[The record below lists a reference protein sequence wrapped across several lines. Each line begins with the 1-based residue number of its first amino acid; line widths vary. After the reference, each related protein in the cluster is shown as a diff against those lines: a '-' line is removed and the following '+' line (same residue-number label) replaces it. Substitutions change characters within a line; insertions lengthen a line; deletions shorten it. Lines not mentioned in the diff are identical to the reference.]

1 MIGLGS
7 DNNFK
12 MWWLSYEIVMMS
24 AEQSGCPT
32 DMNLDATSRSKWVG
46 QSDWAVSSDSQNVV
60 FQKQKTYLLSVI
72 ISSIKTTFY
81 QYLSGHTST
90 PSKSFSS
97 FHTIGRLLKRIWFPN
112 VCSRCAGRR
121 AKHLVTWTNIGN
133 HLWAGPLVQSK
144 VIIKVTRDHG
154 WDVLINW

>member
-1 MIGLGS
+1 MVVIWDRDDEHWAVGLP
-7 DNNFK
+7 N
-12 MWWLSYEIVMMS
+12 WYE
-24 AEQSGCPT
+24 SGCHFQEQVGWGIR
-32 DMNLDATSRSKWVG
+32 LALSR
-46 QSDWAVSSDSQNVV
+46 DSQNVV

-72 ISSIKTTFY
+72 IFLNLTTFY

-90 PSKSFSS
+90 PSKSFSN

-144 VIIKVTRDHG
+144 VIIKVTRDHC

>member
-1 MIGLGS
+1 
-7 DNNFK
+7 

-32 DMNLDATSRSKWVG
+32 NMNLDASSRSWG
-46 QSDWAVSSDSQNVV
+46 IRLAQSSDSQNVV

-72 ISSIKTTFY
+72 IFLNLTTFY

-90 PSKSFSS
+90 PSKSFSN